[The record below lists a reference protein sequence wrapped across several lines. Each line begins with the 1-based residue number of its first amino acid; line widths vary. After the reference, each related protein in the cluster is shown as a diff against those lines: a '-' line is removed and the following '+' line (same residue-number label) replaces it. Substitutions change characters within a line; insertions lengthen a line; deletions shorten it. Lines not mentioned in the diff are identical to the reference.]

1 MINDLNSVD
10 PALFH
15 NYGDLRK
22 ALDGMAWTRTHSLML
37 VTMVTS
43 FFVWGILLVVAPLIT
58 EWPVVPRD
66 YTSYILLAS
75 PAGLLIGNLLMGF
88 LADRFGRR
96 NIFMATMLIGAI
108 GISGII
114 FSANAVQIIISI
126 ILAEMG
132 FGGEET
138 VSLVFMAELFPA
150 RYRGKVLIL
159 VSNSANIGVAVL
171 SGVFLLT
178 PANIYLQK
186 LLFGI
191 MAVAGLLIA
200 IYARVRIPESIRW
213 KYVSRSVA
221 AIPKIDSRGILKFL
235 VLLSFAITI
244 VLTFALVTFVM
255 GPYRFPMYVSL
266 IAFSSGLGT
275 SATGILAIFL
285 IDMVSRKLLA
295 LFAYTGGFLSM
306 TLFIP
311 YLFFSSSL
319 ILFVVL
325 VLINSFFSELGWASR
340 ELLQPELFD
349 TGWRGRGIA
358 SVRGIAYGLYIAS
371 LFLLVNFSTLNYM
384 IFATMMWS
392 IGFIGSVVWFIRGN
406 ETGRASL

>member
-1 MINDLNSVD
+1 MIDLNSID
-10 PALFH
+10 PALFN

-22 ALDGMAWTRTHSLML
+22 ALDGMAWTRTHSLMM

-66 YTSYILLAS
+66 YTSYVLLAS

-96 NIFMATMLIGAI
+96 NIFMTTMLIGAI
-108 GISGII
+108 GIAGII
-114 FSANAVQIIISI
+114 LSTNVLQIIISI

-132 FGGEET
+132 FGGVET

-191 MAVAGLLIA
+191 MAVAGLVIA

-255 GPYRFPMYVSL
+255 GPYRFPCM
-266 IAFSSGLGT
+266 
-275 SATGILAIFL
+275 SA
-285 IDMVSRKLLA
+285 
-295 LFAYTGGFLSM
+295 
-306 TLFIP
+306 
-311 YLFFSSSL
+311 
-319 ILFVVL
+319 
-325 VLINSFFSELGWASR
+325 
-340 ELLQPELFD
+340 
-349 TGWRGRGIA
+349 
-358 SVRGIAYGLYIAS
+358 
-371 LFLLVNFSTLNYM
+371 
-384 IFATMMWS
+384 
-392 IGFIGSVVWFIRGN
+392 
-406 ETGRASL
+406 